1 MTCRRRCYTRRM
13 AANREAVMV
22 TLKQLGVDASGSVR
36 AQLCLTLADQL
47 DLAGDVPVNVAAVA
61 RELRMSIGELERTT
75 GDFNDE
81 FSSFLADLSTPV
93 RDSEES

>member
-1 MTCRRRCYTRRM
+1 MG
-13 AANREAVMV
+13 ANRVAVET
-22 TLKQLGVDASGSVR
+22 TLKQLGVDAVGSVR

-47 DLAGDVPVNVAAVA
+47 DQVGDVPVNVAAVA
-61 RELRMSIGELERTT
+61 KELRMSIGELERTT

-81 FSSFLADLSTPV
+81 FSSFLSDLSTPV

>member
-1 MTCRRRCYTRRM
+1 MG
-13 AANREAVMV
+13 ANRVAVET
-22 TLKQLGVDASGSVR
+22 TLKQLGVDAVGSVR

-61 RELRMSIGELERTT
+61 KELRMSIGDLERTT
-75 GDFNDE
+75 GDFNDV
-81 FSSFLADLSTPV
+81 FSSFLSDLSTPV

>member
-1 MTCRRRCYTRRM
+1 MGD
-13 AANREAVMV
+13 NRKAVV
-22 TLKQLGVDASGSVR
+22 ATLKQLGVDAAASVR

-61 RELRMSIGELERTT
+61 KELRMSITELERNSN
-75 GDFNDE
+75 DFNDDLTNFLSE
-81 FSSFLADLSTPV
+81 LSSPV